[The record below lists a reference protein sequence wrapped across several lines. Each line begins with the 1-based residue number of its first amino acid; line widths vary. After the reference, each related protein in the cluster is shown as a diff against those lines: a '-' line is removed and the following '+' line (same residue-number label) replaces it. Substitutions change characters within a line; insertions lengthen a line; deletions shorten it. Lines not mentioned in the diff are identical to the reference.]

1 MGTKPRDIKI
11 LVACGT
17 AIATATVVAGKIK
30 QAFDKL
36 KIPVTIV
43 QCKASEV
50 QGKIEVFDPDVIVAN
65 TPISE
70 KAAKGK
76 PVINGVPF
84 LTGIGEKEALK
95 KIFEAVGITPPEDL

>member
-1 MGTKPRDIKI
+1 MSSAPREVKI

-30 QAFDKL
+30 EAFDKL
-36 KIPVTIV
+36 KIPVKIV
-43 QCKASEV
+43 QCKAAEV
-50 QGKIEVFDPDVIVAN
+50 TGKIEVFEPDVIVAN

-70 KAAKGK
+70 KAAKGI

-84 LTGIGEKEALK
+84 LTGMGEKEALK
-95 KIFEAVGITPPEDL
+95 KIFEAVGIEVKDL